1 MTNKYLYLHLAFL
14 FLVLC
19 FCSCKTITKVEY
31 QDRIVD
37 HYITKEIHDT
47 LKEKITDS
55 VYLEIITKGDTVFQ
69 TKYKER
75 TLWKDRIVETHDT
88 VWRDSIVM
96 VYAEK
101 TKEIKHIPTF
111 FWICFVFSSII
122 ITFAFAKFILW
133 IKSRS
138 WI

>member
-1 MTNKYLYLHLAFL
+1 MTNKYLYLQLAFL

-47 LKEKITDS
+47 LKEKTTDS
-55 VYLEIITKGDTVFQ
+55 IYLEIITKGDTVFQ

-122 ITFAFAKFILW
+122 ITFAFAKFVLW